1 MFQNKISL
9 TAPACA
15 AAGQSGLM
23 ALYDAMFT
31 QYGLKSAQILLTYPD
46 LAQEFS
52 RNHLRQTVLD
62 LLKLNIIP
70 IINANDAI
78 APHQSDSKSKVIQS
92 CFSQKT
98 YLKYLKVSFSC
109 KSVV

>member
-1 MFQNKISL
+1 MFQNNLEL

-46 LAQEFS
+46 LAQEYC
-52 RNHLRQTVLD
+52 RNHLRQTLID

-78 APHQSDSKSKVIQS
+78 APYQL
-92 CFSQKT
+92 
-98 YLKYLKVSFSC
+98 LKQEGLSRVCWISYYVLDL
-109 KSVV
+109 